1 MMKVPILRVALL
13 AAVLLTAC
21 GGGEQGAYR
30 YPIALDPSWA
40 NAGIASFDAGVG
52 EKAYVH
58 QFRVSATAVD
68 QDGRVVVVGER
79 YTAIN
84 AVWMIRFGPTGQRDM
99 TCGSNGWFTRS
110 EQLGPAVPHLV
121 RQMPDGRYLIAGRM
135 PHASIL
141 VLKPDC
147 TVDTTFGV
155 QGVATLPGLF
165 NVPIVGAHVG
175 ADGRITVVVDMTGA
189 GSRLAVGRFLPDGS
203 PDPSFGVGGV
213 AQLDEPDGGGVYPGG
228 IAVRPDGR
236 ILVGASFDYSLQ
248 SGMWAGFIQLLPDGR
263 LDTSFGERGA
273 FSRRL
278 RNATGNNLYSMAA
291 GMVLLPDGSAV
302 LIGYTR
308 PGYISGALRDDDTFW
323 WKVSAAGAPVTSFG
337 DGGQVVWSAGPP
349 NVLGGNY
356 PAATALTPDGALL
369 WTCMNW
375 TNNTGRSV
383 ADLLLQAIAVRID
396 TSTGALVGSP
406 SEVGRAEWNVAY
418 CKGLSMAADGRPV
431 VGLDF
436 GHMVRAGAVARL
448 AP

>member
-1 MMKVPILRVALL
+1 MKAHLLSLL
-13 AAVLLTAC
+13 AAAVVAGC
-21 GGGEQGAYR
+21 GGGEQGVFR
-30 YPIALDPSWA
+30 YPQALDPSWA
-40 NAGIASFDAGVG
+40 DAGIATFDSGVG
-52 EKAYVH
+52 EKTYLH
-58 QFRVSATAVD
+58 SFRVSGTAVD
-68 QDGRVVVVGER
+68 RDGRVVVVGER
-79 YTAIN
+79 HTATN
-84 AVWMIRFGPTGQRDM
+84 AVWMIRFGPGGQRDSS
-99 TCGSNGWFTRS
+99 CGPDGWFTRS

-121 RQMPDGRYLIAGRM
+121 RPMPDGRYLIAGRM
-135 PHASIL
+135 PHASL
-141 VLKPDC
+141 LMLKSDC
-147 TVDTTFGV
+147 TVDTSFGV

-406 SEVGRAEWNVAY
+406 SEVGRTEWNVAY

>member
-1 MMKVPILRVALL
+1 MKAHLL
-13 AAVLLTAC
+13 SLMAAAVVAGC
-21 GGGEQGAYR
+21 GGGEQGVFR
-30 YPIALDPSWA
+30 YPPALDPSWA
-40 NAGIASFDAGVG
+40 DAGIATFDSGVS
-52 EKAYVH
+52 EKTYLH
-58 QFRVSATAVD
+58 SFRVSGTAVD
-68 QDGRVVVVGER
+68 RDGRVVVVGER
-79 YTAIN
+79 HTATN
-84 AVWMIRFGPTGQRDM
+84 AVWMIRFGPGGQRDSS
-99 TCGSNGWFTRS
+99 CGPDGWFTRS

-121 RQMPDGRYLIAGRM
+121 RPMPDGRYLIAGRM
-135 PHASIL
+135 PHASL
-141 VLKPDC
+141 LMLKSDC
-147 TVDTTFGV
+147 TVDTSFGV

-406 SEVGRAEWNVAY
+406 SEVGRTEWNVAY